1 MDKLLGKS
9 FDIVATTL
17 LGLEPLLKRELLHE
31 GFFVDE
37 TAVRSIKIIGDLP
50 ALYRLN
56 IKSRL
61 ALRFLVPI
69 LEFHAKHPDEFYK
82 KIRRFDWSDF
92 IKPEDTFAIDSV
104 VNSPVF
110 TNSQFMM
117 YRCKDG
123 IADHFVNK
131 GMARPSVDTENPTYR
146 INLHIQGK
154 KVHVSLDSSGESLH
168 KRGYREQAHP
178 APLNEVLAA
187 ALVDFSGYT
196 GDRMFLDGMTGS
208 GTLAIEAAMKA
219 TRKAPGLLRK
229 KFGFSN
235 WANYDEEAYTAERK
249 AAEAEFRPASAP
261 IVGIDQDF
269 GFVKMAEAH
278 AENAGVSEFTSFKTA
293 DFLKFTPPADQG
305 LLMLNP
311 PYGDR
316 LEGDMDALYGEIGT
330 QLKHSYSG
338 WNAWIVSGNFGAMKK
353 IGLKPMKKHALRN
366 GPTDVTLRGYELFS
380 GKRVDHITD

>member
-1 MDKLLGKS
+1 MDKIIGKS

-31 GFFVDE
+31 GFFVDD
-37 TAVRSIKIIGDLP
+37 TAVRSVKIIGDLP
-50 ALYRLN
+50 TLYRLN
-56 IKSRL
+56 LRSRL

-69 LEFHAKHPDEFYK
+69 LEFHAAHPDEFYK
-82 KIRRFDWSDF
+82 KIRRFGWSDF
-92 IKPEDTFAIDSV
+92 MTPEDTFAIDSV

-110 TNSQFMM
+110 RNSQFMM
-117 YRCKDG
+117 HRCKDG
-123 IADHFVNK
+123 IADHFVNN
-131 GMARPSVDTENPTYR
+131 GTARPSVDTDNPTYR

-168 KRGYREQAHP
+168 KRGYRESAHP

-208 GTLAIEAAMKA
+208 GTLAIEAAIKA

-229 KFGFSN
+229 SFGFLS
-235 WANYDEEAYTAERK
+235 WANFDKEIYAEERK
-249 AAEAEFRPASAP
+249 AAEALFRPAAAP
-261 IVGIDQDF
+261 IMGIDQDL
-269 GFVKMAEAH
+269 GYVKMAEIH
-278 AENAGVSEFTSFKTA
+278 AESAGVAEFTSFKTA
-293 DFLKFTPPADQG
+293 DFLKFTPPADRG

-311 PYGDR
+311 PYGER
-316 LEGDMDALYGEIGT
+316 LMGDMNALYGDIGT

-338 WNAWIVSGNFGAMKK
+338 WNAWIVSGNFEAMKK

-366 GPTDVTLRGYELFS
+366 GQTDVTFRGYELFA
-380 GKRVDHITD
+380 GKRVDHLTD